1 MGVWWCY
8 VYSAPLV
15 RVSLLPKIVRFGQR
29 CKQESSHGMLASEE
43 INGCGDLE
51 QLRKLTIR
59 FNKAATGRV
68 YFAKSSVL
76 TSVGVMLSVP
86 WILDAC
92 CAAMGT
98 REAHEIKDTRVSETL
113 LPPSPSSSSLAPSP
127 SPSPSPSPDNY
138 VNHTVQSVVDAVNS
152 TLSAPAGVVAVTSAA
167 DTPLPTGLSPVW
179 LKLFFSVF
187 VVGASL
193 FLWLKKSDASTVEAS
208 DNSQPK
214 DSVDAGLPAKNPT
227 AGSAPPHTVR
237 SAIHFSRSDRA
248 ERCRLHQGWQP
259 GVIKLII
266 GPRGFFAR
274 KGKGTALAAGEI
286 GRLA

>member
-1 MGVWWCY
+1 VWLL
-8 VYSAPLV
+8 YSVATTGYRCERNPLTA
-15 RVSLLPKIVRFGQR
+15 
-29 CKQESSHGMLASEE
+29 GMLASEE

-51 QLRKLTIR
+51 QLRKLAIR
-59 FNKAATGRV
+59 FNNRVGRV
-68 YFAKSSVL
+68 YFESSALL
-76 TSVGVMLSVP
+76 TAVGVMLSVP

-179 LKLFFSVF
+179 LKFFFSVF

-237 SAIHFSRSDRA
+237 SAVHFSRSDRA

-274 KGKGTALAAGEI
+274 KGKGTALVAGEI